1 MSTMVK
7 GEEDDEGMKSS
18 SSLLP
23 NVQVILP
30 RGDEEDEADGEGR
43 VERKEKMEKV
53 FSLNPL

>member
-1 MSTMVK
+1 MVK